1 MRKSKIFWRTVCISS
16 IVFGCL
22 SLLITGIS
30 VAFENIK
37 ASSEAKF
44 ISAIEITEN
53 SVRFLDFE
61 FPIKNE

>member
-1 MRKSKIFWRTVCISS
+1 MKSSIIFWRTVFVSAVI
-16 IVFGCL
+16 FGCL
-22 SLLITGIS
+22 SLLIVGIS

-44 ISAIEITEN
+44 ISAVEIKEN
-53 SVRFLDFE
+53 SLRILDFE

>member
-1 MRKSKIFWRTVCISS
+1 MKSRRIFWRTVCISS
-16 IVFGCL
+16 IFFGCL

-44 ISAIEITEN
+44 ISAVEVNED
-53 SVRFLDFE
+53 SVRILDFE
-61 FPIKNE
+61 FDIKK